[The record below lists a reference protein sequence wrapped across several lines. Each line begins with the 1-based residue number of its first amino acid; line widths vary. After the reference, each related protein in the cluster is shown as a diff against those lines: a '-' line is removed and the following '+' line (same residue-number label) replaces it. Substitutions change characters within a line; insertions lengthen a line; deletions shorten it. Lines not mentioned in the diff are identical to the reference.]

1 MVCLGCQQKM
11 NVNSSYLG
19 SSLILKNSSV
29 SCYQPKARRA
39 NEGLYKIQTLFFP
52 LEQCKRA
59 VCPCIKNKRYIKE
72 DRGVNPT
79 ITYSPDHKETH

>member
-29 SCYQPKARRA
+29 SCYQPKVRRA
-39 NEGLYKIQTLFFP
+39 NEGLYKIQTLIFP
-52 LEQCKRA
+52 LEQCRRA
-59 VCPCIKNKRYIKE
+59 ACPCIKIKRYIKE
-72 DRGVNPT
+72 ESGG
-79 ITYSPDHKETH
+79 